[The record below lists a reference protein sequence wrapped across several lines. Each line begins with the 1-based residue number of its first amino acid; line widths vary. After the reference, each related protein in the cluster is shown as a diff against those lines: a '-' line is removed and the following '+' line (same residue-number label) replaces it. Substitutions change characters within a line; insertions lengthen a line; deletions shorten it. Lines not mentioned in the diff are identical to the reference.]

1 MSNNVRIPVEVDTR
15 EAQAKLKQL
24 SKDKGKSKKRITSAA
39 RRTSRMAMRAFAF
52 TGAASVIGKFQT
64 NEPGGNVD
72 IYGEATASSMGSF
85 QTNAPSG
92 NVDLIGEALTPFM
105 AALTQKAD
113 DELGYSATAR
123 KSAREQTKAAFA
135 HYVGRTGDMAG
146 ATNFY
151 NTVSKMQTDV
161 ESGRNI
167 LRQDPRFIGPDL
179 ATATKTV
186 LNGNLERFG
195 TTLGAI
201 GGLGSSLLD
210 GMQYLIDG
218 VSAD

>member
-24 SKDKGKSKKRITSAA
+24 NKDKGKSKKRITSAA

-52 TGAASVIGKFQT
+52 TGAAS
-64 NEPGGNVD
+64 
-72 IYGEATASSMGSF
+72 SMGSF

-105 AALTQKAD
+105 AALQQKAD
-113 DELGYSATAR
+113 DELGYSAKAR
-123 KSAREQTKAAFA
+123 SSAREQTKAAFA
-135 HYVGRTGDMAG
+135 YHVGRTGDMAG

-201 GGLGSSLLD
+201 GGIGGSILD